1 MKLARFSH
9 QGRTSI
15 GKIERDTLIDLAQIL
30 PPSVN
35 DVADVLECAN
45 LMNAARTLTA
55 DRGNQLSLAEV
66 QLRAPIL
73 NPSKFLALGMN
84 YKDHEQEARNAG
96 VPIPTSQVWFNKQ
109 TSCIT
114 GPYDDIHYPAIC
126 EQLDYEAELG
136 VVIGKPG
143 RYISEAEALEH
154 VAGYFV
160 TNDVSSRD
168 WQAKSPTWTLGKSFD
183 THGPIGPWIV
193 TADEIPDPQQLAI
206 QLSVNGEVRQASST
220 SLMTYSIA
228 EQISYLSQV
237 MTLNTGDILITGTPG
252 GIGLAM
258 SPPRFLQVGD
268 VMRVIIEGI
277 GHIENRVINEP
288 VISSSIDCF

>member
-9 QGRTSI
+9 QGRLSI
-15 GKIERDTLIDLAQIL
+15 GKVEQDTLIDLAQIL
-30 PPSVN
+30 SPGVS
-35 DVADVLECAN
+35 DVADVLAN
-45 LMNAARTLTA
+45 ADLMAAARSLKP
-55 DRGNQLSLAEV
+55 DRGNTLELAQV
-66 QLRAPIL
+66 QLRAPIV
-73 NPSKFLALGMN
+73 NPGKMLALGMN

-96 VPIPTSQVWFNKQ
+96 VPIPESQVWFNKQ

-114 GPYDDIHYPAIC
+114 GPYDDVHYPAVC
-126 EQLDYEAELG
+126 ERLDYEAELG

-143 RYISEAEALEH
+143 RYISEEEALQH

-193 TADEIPDPQQLAI
+193 TADEIPDPQQLTI
-206 QLSVNGEVRQASST
+206 QLSVNWEMRQNSST

-228 EQISYLSQV
+228 RQISYLSQV
-237 MTLNTGDILITGTPG
+237 MTLKTGDLLITGTPAG
-252 GIGLAM
+252 VGLAM

-268 VMRVIIEGI
+268 VMRVEISGI
-277 GHIENRVINEP
+277 GHIENRLVKEP
-288 VISSSIDCF
+288 EF

>member
-9 QGRTSI
+9 QGRLSI
-15 GKIERDTLIDLAQIL
+15 GKVEQDTLIDLAQIL
-30 PPSVN
+30 TPGVF
-35 DVADVLECAN
+35 DVADILAN
-45 LMNAARTLTA
+45 ADLMAAARALKS
-55 DRGNQLSLAEV
+55 DRGNTLELAQV
-66 QLRAPIL
+66 QLRAPIV
-73 NPSKFLALGMN
+73 NPGKMLALGMN

-96 VPIPTSQVWFNKQ
+96 VPIPESQVWFNKQ

-114 GPYDDIHYPAIC
+114 GPYDDVHYPAVC
-126 EQLDYEAELG
+126 ERLDYEAELG

-143 RYISEAEALEH
+143 RYISEEDALEH

-193 TADEIPDPQQLAI
+193 TADEIPDPQQLKI
-206 QLSVNGEVRQASST
+206 QLSVNGEMRQNSST

-228 EQISYLSQV
+228 RQISYLSQV
-237 MTLNTGDILITGTPG
+237 MTLKTGDLLITGTPAG
-252 GIGLAM
+252 VGLAM

-268 VMRVIIEGI
+268 VMRVEISGI
-277 GHIENRVINEP
+277 GHIENRLVEEP
-288 VISSSIDCF
+288 A